1 MFRHRPGEYV
11 RCRGGVGAAWGGVEW
26 RWRISGGAASRR
38 AARWWRWGEGGA
50 VAHLLSA
57 EDLHCR
63 GGLLGE
69 VHERAGVRD
78 QSRADELAHHRR
90 QVGRD
95 RLAAHAPRVSVCMC
109 RVHVP

>member
-1 MFRHRPGEYV
+1 MSGRRG
-11 RCRGGVGAAWGGVEW
+11 GGVGRRGVEVADLGRGRQQAGCALVAW
-26 RWRISGGAASRR
+26 
-38 AARWWRWGEGGA
+38 EGGA